1 MSKEVRGTIYVL
13 IAGIAW
19 GLSGTCG
26 QYLMKQGIAPLV
38 LTNLRIL
45 LAGLVL
51 SFMAFMGNRE
61 TWVSVLRNRKVLGYI
76 FIFALLGLIL
86 NQFAYLKAI
95 HETNAGTATVL
106 QYICPVL
113 VLIYSSIKDRVL
125 PGWVELSA
133 MALAMLGTFLI
144 ATHGDV
150 TALAVTPVGL
160 FWGLFSA
167 VTYAIYIIFPVNL
180 IRQYGSL
187 PVIGLGMLMGG
198 LVLSPISGLFQM
210 PWQFGLP
217 VLLALLGI
225 IGVGTIFSYTV
236 FLKGTTLIGPVKS
249 SLLASIEPVSAV
261 FFAFWLMQEHF
272 YALDLVGMI
281 FILLAVFL
289 ISLKDLLKK

>member
-1 MSKEVRGTIYVL
+1 MSKECRGIIYVL
-13 IAGIAW
+13 VAGIAW

-26 QYLMKQGIAPLV
+26 QYLMKQGIAPLA

-45 LAGLVL
+45 LAGSVL
-51 SFMAFMGNRE
+51 SFMSFMGNRE
-61 TWVSVLRNRKVLGYI
+61 TLASVLRSRRVLGYI
-76 FIFALLGLIL
+76 FLFALLGLIL

-113 VLIYSSIKDRVL
+113 VLIYSSIKDRTLPSRMEVL
-125 PGWVELSA
+125 A
-133 MALAMLGTFLI
+133 MGLAMLGTFLI

-198 LVLSPISGLFQM
+198 LALSPMSGLFQM
-210 PWQFGLP
+210 TWQFGLP

-272 YALDLVGMI
+272 YVLDLVGMI